1 MSRPTIQFLL
11 TLTLFSSL
19 AGGCTL
25 IAEVDRT
32 KIEDEG
38 LGGASG
44 DGDGDAMGGDGMGGD
59 ETGDG
64 DAS

>member
-1 MSRPTIQFLL
+1 MSRATVKFLL
-11 TLTLFSSL
+11 TLSLFSSI

-32 KIEDEG
+32 KIEDDG
-38 LGGASG
+38 LGGAGG
-44 DGDGDAMGGDGMGGD
+44 DGDGMGGDAMGGDAM
-59 ETGDG
+59 GDG

>member
-1 MSRPTIQFLL
+1 MSRATVKFLL
-11 TLTLFSSL
+11 TLSLFSSI

-32 KIEDEG
+32 KIEEEG

-44 DGDGDAMGGDGMGGD
+44 DGDGDAMGGDAMGGD
-59 ETGDG
+59 
-64 DAS
+64 AS